1 VTTRLD
7 TQGMF
12 EAAAG
17 FPEQVFDAAARA
29 RGLEGLPARERV
41 EHVVVLGMGGS
52 GVAGD
57 VLAAIAGPFLPVPV
71 VVSKGYELPAFV
83 GEGSL
88 VFAVSFSGNTEET
101 VEAASAAAVEGASV
115 VAVTQGGELGRLAR
129 SWGAPVVDVPD
140 TIPQPRAGLGALAI
154 PPLVVLE
161 EIGLFPGAQQWIDFA
176 IEQLQERRDELTSD
190 GSIAEQLAKRIGRT
204 LPVIFGGGATGAV
217 TASRWKNQINENAKV
232 PAFWNAHPELCH
244 NEVAGWGQ
252 HGDLTRQV
260 FTIVDLRHEY
270 EHPQVT
276 RRFDVVDGLLDEV
289 VSSIE
294 TVHAQGE
301 GELAQLLDLVMLGDF
316 TSLHLAANE
325 GLDPGPVPALD
336 HVKASISRG

>member
-1 VTTRLD
+1 
-7 TQGMF
+7 MF

-17 FPEQVFDAAARA
+17 LPEQVFDAAAQA
-29 RGLEGLPARERV
+29 RGLDGLPDRERV

-57 VLAAIAGPFLPVPV
+57 VLAATAGPFLPVPV

-83 GEGSL
+83 GEGTL
-88 VFAVSFSGNTEET
+88 VFAISFTGNTEET
-101 VEAASAAAVEGASV
+101 VEAASTAAVEGAAV
-115 VAVTQGGELGRLAR
+115 VAVTQGGELGRLAS
-129 SWGAPVVDVPD
+129 SWGAPVIEVPT

-161 EIGLFPGAQQWIDFA
+161 EIGLFPGAQQWIDLA
-176 IEQLQERRDELTSD
+176 IEQLQVRRDELTSD
-190 GSIAEQLAKRIGRT
+190 GNVAEQLAKRIGRT

-260 FTIVDLRHEY
+260 FTIVNLRHEY
-270 EHPQVT
+270 EHPQVA
-276 RRFDVVDGLLDEV
+276 RRFDVVDSLLDEV

-294 TVHAQGE
+294 TVEAQGE
-301 GELAQLLDLVMLGDF
+301 VELAQLLDLVLLGDF

-325 GLDPGPVPALD
+325 GLDPGPIPALD
-336 HVKASISRG
+336 HVKATLTTG